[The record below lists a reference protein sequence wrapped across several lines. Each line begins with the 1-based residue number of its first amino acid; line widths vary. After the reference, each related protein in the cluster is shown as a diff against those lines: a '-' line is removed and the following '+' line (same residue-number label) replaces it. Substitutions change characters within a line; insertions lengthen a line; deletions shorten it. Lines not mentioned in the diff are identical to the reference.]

1 MTGKQPT
8 SPQPAASFIV
18 LTMGDRPQ
26 ELQRAIESIQRQE
39 GVTAE
44 VVVISN
50 GAGEVDVSADCLL
63 FVSRENLGIPGGR
76 NLGAANST
84 GDVMFFLDDD
94 AWYVDTNLAANVLEA
109 FAADESLGVVSC
121 RIADPVTGLSEQ
133 RHIPRVRVGDPG
145 RGSEVTTFLGGACA
159 VRRSVFELCGPYPK
173 RFFYSHEESD
183 LAWRALDAGFTIQYR
198 GDLRILHPAAPPSV
212 HPEYHFRS
220 ARNRVW
226 LARRRLPWL
235 VAIPHVMIWTSRSLL
250 QAGSAA
256 ARRQVWHGFKAGWNE
271 PAGERSAMS
280 WRTVWRM
287 TKLGRPPIV

>member
-1 MTGKQPT
+1 MTGVEANPPT
-8 SPQPAASFIV
+8 RAASFIV
-18 LTMGDRPQ
+18 LTMGDRPE
-26 ELQRAIESIQRQE
+26 ELEKAIQSIQRQE
-39 GVTAE
+39 GVSAE
-44 VVVISN
+44 IVVISN
-50 GAGEVDVSADCLL
+50 GAGEIDVPDGCLL

-84 GDVMFFLDDD
+84 CDVMFFLDDD
-94 AWYVDTNLAANVLEA
+94 AWYDDTSLAADLLAN
-109 FAADESLGVVSC
+109 FDADESLGVVSC
-121 RIADPVTGLSEQ
+121 RLADPVTGLSEQ
-133 RHIPRVRVGDPG
+133 RHVPRVRVGDPG
-145 RGSEVTTFLGGACA
+145 RGSEVTTFLGGGCA
-159 VRRSVFELCGPYPK
+159 IRRRVFEVCGPYPK

-235 VAIPHVMIWTSRSLL
+235 VAVPHVGIWTSRSLY
-250 QAGSAA
+250 QAGSRE
-256 ARRQVWHGFKAGWNE
+256 ARRQVWRGFKAGWVE
-271 PAGERSAMS
+271 SAGARSPIS
-280 WRTVWRM
+280 WGTIWRM